1 MVLKPRVNFLSLEGL
16 ANNRCSFAFSRSRQN
31 VKTKQTTAMTSIPN
45 LPSPIHFD
53 QEAGDNDKS
62 VANGWAEYAAKEA
75 LRKEAVSAR
84 MSPRTVCAF
93 FADLLPQGSD
103 SDSDSDS
110 DDGDGD
116 TAESTELGETVT
128 VLAVTEVLPTR
139 GEALNDTAQRAIA
152 AGPSTR
158 IRNPYRKMPSNVL
171 ATATP
176 TNSLPA
182 NLTQEPTQAV
192 AAAAVQADST
202 NSAAPSRLRFTKK
215 NKPRCLE
222 AQWNH
227 ILKVCTQI
235 ENGTCDQFEISK
247 STHLQNNSVMGFF
260 CKLSSSHGVKP
271 GQIESYEAEVKTWIK
286 K

>member
-16 ANNRCSFAFSRSRQN
+16 ANNRCLFAFSRSRQN
-31 VKTKQTTAMTSIPN
+31 VKTKQTTTAMTSIPN
-45 LPSPIHFD
+45 LPPPIHFD

-62 VANGWAEYAAKEA
+62 VASGWAEYAAKEA

-116 TAESTELGETVT
+116 TAESIELGETVT

-158 IRNPYRKMPSNVL
+158 IRNPYQKMPSNVL

-182 NLTQEPTQAV
+182 NLTQEPTQEPTQAV

-202 NSAAPSRLRFTKK
+202 N
-215 NKPRCLE
+215 N
-222 AQWNH
+222 Q
-227 ILKVCTQI
+227 
-235 ENGTCDQFEISK
+235 
-247 STHLQNNSVMGFF
+247 
-260 CKLSSSHGVKP
+260 
-271 GQIESYEAEVKTWIK
+271 
-286 K
+286 